1 MNDGNYGNYIMIR
14 SVVMLGIV
22 LLFIIIAVILLAFDQ
37 KILNRS
43 PKAYK
48 KLYPSFKFLAV
59 STVVIVSFCGFV
71 WMYLKSELLYSVIAA
86 AIGALFGA
94 LYISIY
100 YVPYFIA
107 KGKNHSQKRVIYLL
121 NIFAGWTVVAW
132 IAALIWSCI
141 EPQDISINRPVQSNA
156 AQEILRYKEL
166 LDCGAITQEEYN
178 AKKKQLLG

>member
-94 LYISIY
+94 LYISIILCSVFY
-100 YVPYFIA
+100 S
-107 KGKNHSQKRVIYLL
+107 KGQEPFPKKS
-121 NIFAGWTVVAW
+121 NI
-132 IAALIWSCI
+132 S
-141 EPQDISINRPVQSNA
+141 P
-156 AQEILRYKEL
+156 
-166 LDCGAITQEEYN
+166 
-178 AKKKQLLG
+178 